1 MCGGIITKS
10 VGQNYEIEWD
20 RNKYTVTLIFKG
32 KPKAVFQFKR
42 LCDSVNVY
50 ASIKK
55 VKDAKRAV
63 ELKEVYPLLVLNN
76 R

>member
-1 MCGGIITKS
+1 MFGGVVTKS

-20 RNKYTVTLIFKG
+20 REKYTVTVIYKG
-32 KPKAVFQFKR
+32 KPKVTMKFSRF
-42 LCDSVNVY
+42 CDSVNVY

-63 ELKEVYPLLVLNN
+63 ELKSLYAATVLNK

>member
-10 VGQNYEIEWD
+10 VGQNYEVEWD
-20 RNKYTVTLIFKG
+20 REKYTVTVIFKD
-32 KPKAVFQFKR
+32 KSKAVFQFKR
-42 LCDSVNVY
+42 FCDSVNVY

-63 ELKEVYPLLVLNN
+63 ELKEVYSVIALNK